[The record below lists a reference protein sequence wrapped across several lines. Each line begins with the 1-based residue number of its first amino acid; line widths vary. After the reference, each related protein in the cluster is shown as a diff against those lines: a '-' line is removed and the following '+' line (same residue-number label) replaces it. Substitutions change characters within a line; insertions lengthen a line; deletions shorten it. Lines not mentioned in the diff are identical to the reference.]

1 MIIINR
7 PPYFPMM
14 IDLQGKLVL
23 IVGGGKTA
31 SRRAHT
37 LLRCGAVIHAVSPD
51 FSPDFPKD
59 SRRLTR
65 SFSPNDIHPGLALV
79 IAATNSRTVNRL
91 VRDTA
96 HALRIPVNVCDSQ
109 AECDFFFPS
118 LINRDNVAASV
129 CTAGLSPSLTRKL
142 SDRLRKV
149 WRSWVSEAQ

>member
-14 IDLQGKLVL
+14 IDLQGKPVL

-51 FSPDFPKD
+51 FSPDFPQD
-59 SRRLTR
+59 SHRLTR
-65 SFSPNDIHPGLALV
+65 PFSPTDIHPALALV
-79 IAATNSRTVNRL
+79 IAATNTRTVNRL
-91 VRDTA
+91 VHDTA
-96 HALRIPVNVCDSQ
+96 QALRIPVNVCDSQ
-109 AECDFFFPS
+109 TECDFFFPS
-118 LINRDNVAASV
+118 LINCDNVAASV
-129 CTAGLSPSLTRKL
+129 CTAGLSPTLTRKL

-149 WRSWVSEAQ
+149 WYSWVSEAR